1 MRDITTKTGDYK
13 FDYDVH
19 EKTLRLV
26 RMIDDKR
33 ASIQDFKFDGLYEDL
48 IEWVKT
54 HADDLDYS

>member
-1 MRDITTKTGDYK
+1 MRDINTKNGNYK
-13 FDYDVH
+13 FDYDVR

-33 ASIQDFKFDGLYEDL
+33 ASIQDFKFDGIYEDL